1 MEKQDVETGK
11 KLPGAVFGLYAE
23 SAIASAD
30 HEKILV
36 EADTLLEEV
45 TSDENGLAAFSL
57 DLPFG
62 QYYVKEHKAP
72 AGYVSS
78 DEILDFDTAYQGQDV
93 PVVKLASI
101 KKNEPTTFEFT
112 KNDITTGTELE
123 GAVLTILTRSGDVIE
138 RWTSV
143 KNEPHL
149 VKCLTAGES
158 YVLREEFAPY
168 GYLRA
173 TDVVFTVKDTAEI
186 QKVEMKD
193 EVPTALL
200 IINKKGEF
208 LDKVTLLD
216 NAKGTVEYMFEY
228 ISGNLTPVTF
238 EVYAAEDIHA
248 ADETQPDYYKKDD
261 LVGTITTDDT
271 GIAKLGDLP
280 VGKYYVVEKETAYGY
295 VLDNAPRYVDLSYRD
310 QDTPIVVYDEKWQ
323 NARQKVSLH
332 LVKKEKGTEA
342 PLKGAIFG
350 LYTAEDIKSKDG
362 KVLIEKDTLIEQKTT
377 DVNGKIGFIADLP
390 IDGKYYVTELFA
402 PNGYVNAGEK
412 QEFTFTYEGSGKD
425 LLSYSFTFVNEPTTV
440 ELSKTD
446 ITTGKELPGA
456 YLRVIDENA
465 VLIDEWVS
473 TEKPHIIQK
482 LVVGR
487 EYDLIE
493 TKPADGYV
501 TAESVTFKIENT
513 GEVQKVKME
522 DDVTKVRLSKSDITT
537 GKEVPGA
544 KLTILDE
551 AGKAVESWTST
562 EEAHYI
568 EKLPIGKYTLR
579 EETAPAGYLVA
590 KDVLFTVK
598 DSGIEQKVEMKDD
611 YTKVEI
617 TKSDITDGK
626 PVIGAKLTILNQD
639 GKEVESW
646 VTEEK
651 PHYIEKLPVGDYT
664 LREVTAPDGYLKAE
678 DVKFTVKETG
688 EIQKVAMKDDYTKVE
703 ISKQDITNSKEIPG
717 AKLTIFDKD
726 GKEIES
732 WVSEEKPHYI
742 EKLPVG
748 EYTLREVTAPDG
760 YEVAEDVKFTVAETG
775 DIQTV
780 VMKDAPKKQPET
792 TPATENPSNP
802 TNPTNPSTPTTTT
815 TETAKE
821 TPTTP
826 KTGDDRNPLIWLLL
840 LCIGGSIAGAAWY
853 LRKKDGKD
861 QNQE

>member
-1 MEKQDVETGK
+1 M
-11 KLPGAVFGLYAE
+11 
-23 SAIASAD
+23 
-30 HEKILV
+30 
-36 EADTLLEEV
+36 
-45 TSDENGLAAFSL
+45 
-57 DLPFG
+57 
-62 QYYVKEHKAP
+62 
-72 AGYVSS
+72 
-78 DEILDFDTAYQGQDV
+78 
-93 PVVKLASI
+93 
-101 KKNEPTTFEFT
+101 
-112 KNDITTGTELE
+112 
-123 GAVLTILTRSGDVIE
+123 
-138 RWTSV
+138 
-143 KNEPHL
+143 

-173 TDVVFTVKDTAEI
+173 TDVVFTVEDTAEI

-208 LDKVTLLD
+208 LDKVSLLD
-216 NAKGTVEYMFEY
+216 NAKGTVEHMFEY

-238 EVYAAEDIHA
+238 EVYAAEDIKA
-248 ADETQPDYYKKDD
+248 ADGIAPDYYKKDD

-280 VGKYYVVEKETAYGY
+280 VGKYYVQEKETAYGY
-295 VLDNAPRYVDLSYRD
+295 VLDNAPRFVDLSYRD

-323 NARQKVSLH
+323 NARQKVSVSL
-332 LVKKEKGTEA
+332 LKKEKGTET

-377 DVNGKIGFIADLP
+377 DADGQIFFIADLP
-390 IDGKYYVTELFA
+390 IDGKYYLQELFA
-402 PNGYVNAGEK
+402 PNGYVNVGEK
-412 QEFTFTYEGSGKD
+412 KEFTFTYEGSDKD
-425 LLSYSFTFVNEPTTV
+425 LLSFSFTFINEPTTV

-456 YLRVIDENA
+456 HLRVIDENA
-465 VLIDEWVS
+465 NLIDEWVS
-473 TEKPHIIQK
+473 EEKPHIIQK

-487 EYDLIE
+487 EYELIE
-493 TKPADGYV
+493 TKPADGYA

-522 DDVTKVRLSKSDITT
+522 DDVTKVRLTKSDITD
-537 GKEVPGA
+537 GKPVIGA
-544 KLTILDE
+544 KLSIINE
-551 AGKAVESWTST
+551 AGKVVETWTTT
-562 EEAHYI
+562 EEEHYI
-568 EKLPIGKYTLR
+568 EKLPVGKYTLR

-590 KDVLFTVK
+590 EDVLFTVK
-598 DSGIEQKVEMKDD
+598 DTGVEQKVEMKDD

-626 PVIGAKLTILNQD
+626 PVIGAKLTIFDQD
-639 GKEVESW
+639 GKQVESW

-651 PHYIEKLPVGDYT
+651 PHYIEKLPVGEYT
-664 LREVTAPDGYLKAE
+664 LREVTAPDGYLRAE
-678 DVKFTVKETG
+678 DVKFTVKDTG

-726 GKEIES
+726 GKEVES
-732 WVSEEKPHYI
+732 WVSEDKPHYI

-775 DIQTV
+775 EIQTV

-792 TPATENPSNP
+792 TPTTEKPTTPDNP
-802 TNPTNPSTPTTTT
+802 TNPTNPSTPTTS
-815 TETAKE
+815 TETPKE

-840 LCIGGSIAGAAWY
+840 LGIGGCMAGAAWY
-853 LRKKDGKD
+853 LRKKDEKD
-861 QNQE
+861 QNQD